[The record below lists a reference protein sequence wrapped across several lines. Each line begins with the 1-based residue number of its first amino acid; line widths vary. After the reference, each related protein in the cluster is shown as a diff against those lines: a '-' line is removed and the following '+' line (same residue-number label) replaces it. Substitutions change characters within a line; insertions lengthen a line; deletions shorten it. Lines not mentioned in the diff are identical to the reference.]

1 MTPQEF
7 MDKWGLTKKD
17 LAIALDLS
25 LAQVE
30 RWFFKPESSNYQD
43 PQARHLKR
51 LKELDFIFETLDL
64 AESSLNRC
72 PEHIKSIQRTRKN
85 IS

>member
-7 MDKWGLTKKD
+7 MEKWGLSKKE

-25 LAQVE
+25 NAQVE

-43 PQARHLKR
+43 PQPRHLKR
-51 LKELDFIFETLDL
+51 LEEIDFILETVRRAQSDLD
-64 AESSLNRC
+64 RC
-72 PEHIKSIQRTRKN
+72 PEHIKSIK
-85 IS
+85 IDHKK